1 MDFGEKKDF
10 PSPKEKASFLSK
22 LFFLWIILLFRK
34 GFSKG
39 LTIDDM
45 HNVPTEDISH
55 KLGIQLG
62 K

>member
-1 MDFGEKKDF
+1 MDFRKKKDL
-10 PSPKEKASFLSK
+10 PSPREKASFLSK
-22 LFFLWIILLFRK
+22 LFFLWIIPLFRK
-34 GFSKG
+34 GSSKD

-45 HNVPTEDISH
+45 YNVPTEDISH